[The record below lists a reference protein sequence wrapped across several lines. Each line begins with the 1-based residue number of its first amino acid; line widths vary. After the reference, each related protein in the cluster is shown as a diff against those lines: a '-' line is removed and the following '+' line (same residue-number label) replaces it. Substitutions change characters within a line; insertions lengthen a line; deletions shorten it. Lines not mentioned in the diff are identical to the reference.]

1 MICLQV
7 RDSPEILI
15 TPMKLLVKTPPEAKD
30 EEDGEGKCPNLPPST
45 TGHRLTA
52 LRYSQV
58 YRSKDSGQLLTQSDL
73 EHHSSSK

>member
-1 MICLQV
+1 MICLLV

-30 EEDGEGKCPNLPPST
+30 EEDGGGKSPSLPPST

-58 YRSKDSGQLLTQSDL
+58 YRSKDIGQLLTHSDL
-73 EHHSSSK
+73 EHHSSSE

>member
-1 MICLQV
+1 MICLLV

-45 TGHRLTA
+45 KGHRLTA

-58 YRSKDSGQLLTQSDL
+58 YWSKDSGQLLTQSDL
-73 EHHSSSK
+73 EHHRSSK